1 MKFTYTM
8 TQNFYICC
16 YTFMPLYSMWNRK
29 HVCNRAFQMA
39 NNKACGGGTTKRPA
53 SYSFRIDPTE
63 NVEHLDEWNG
73 TNSCYSN

>member
-1 MKFTYTM
+1 
-8 TQNFYICC
+8 
-16 YTFMPLYSMWNRK
+16 MWHRK
-29 HVCNRAFQMA
+29 HVFNRAFQMA

-53 SYSFRIDPTE
+53 SYSFRIDPKE